1 MKPVIYAIE
10 VDRLRATG
18 CIAGKCQ
25 LALPHQIVNQ
35 AGFSNVTSPEKS
47 DLRKTIAGKIGG
59 TICASFEFRFQVYY
73 IRGDL
78 ERGRG
83 TCKEVLLIIARL
95 QPVQLKQVRA
105 ALGRLWLPGPLPHG
119 RGSVRTSTT
128 WQLQRGGQPAHRS
141 QCTCPVH
148 RIRPPGEY
156 SAPSP

>member
-25 LALPHQIVNQ
+25 LALPDQIVNQ

-78 ERGRG
+78 KRGRG
-83 TCKEVLLIIARL
+83 TCKGLFLIVARFH
-95 QPVQLKQVRA
+95 PVPLSGS
-105 ALGRLWLPGPLPHG
+105 GRLIGRLRLPGPLPHG